1 MAHYNQQRSRFPILA
16 ILAVVGFVILLCY
29 AFETM
34 RQASGLLSE
43 SAVNALGDLD
53 RMTNRPHNPRNF

>member
-1 MAHYNQQRSRFPILA
+1 MAHVHQQRSRFPILA
-16 ILAVVGFVILLCY
+16 ILAVVGFVVLLCY
-29 AFETM
+29 AFDTM

-53 RMTNRPHNPRNF
+53 RMTSRPHSPRSF